1 MWNAWT
7 APPGA
12 LPRDYDPWSCEAH
25 CARCGELAQ
34 DCHCDE
40 DEDMKQTLSA
50 YMAGVSEVDEARCD
64 GWMAE
69 GDELRAAVGWRVFQ
83 GKAGVMAAVT
93 GVPEDAI
100 KAFVET
106 GEISDAH
113 RRTLEAMR
121 G

>member
-1 MWNAWT
+1 
-7 APPGA
+7 
-12 LPRDYDPWSCEAH
+12 
-25 CARCGELAQ
+25 
-34 DCHCDE
+34 
-40 DEDMKQTLSA
+40 MKQTLA
-50 YMAGVSEVDEARCD
+50 AHMAGVSAADEARCD

-93 GVPEDAI
+93 GVPEEAI

-106 GEISDAH
+106 GIISAKY
-113 RRTLEAMR
+113 RVILEAMR